1 MNALNLDNWICD
13 LYSRIDAQR
22 YITGLDQRQYRDEI
36 HWAYR
41 LGYLTREE
49 YYQLLEYLDTMMI
62 EKEKNENHLHQV
74 HMEQIAYEQ
83 AILADK
89 EHYRESVRELFL
101 RHVRYDNSQKIYYY
115 HGWG

>member
-1 MNALNLDNWICD
+1 MSYPLGIPPWIPD
-13 LYSRIDAQR
+13 ARRILSV
-22 YITGLDQRQYRDEI
+22 TGMP
-36 HWAYR
+36 
-41 LGYLTREE
+41 GYHDDR
-49 YYQLLEYLDTMMI
+49 
-62 EKEKNENHLHQV
+62 KEKNENHLHQV

-89 EHYRESVRELFL
+89 EHYRELVRELFL